1 MQIDLA
7 DYEPE
12 IEDLM
17 NPKDELKKKIVAV
30 ASTIRNWHD
39 ETLKARKS
47 VRDQLQEILD
57 LGLNIYKMQKTE
69 LRKLTEEIFLYHGIS
84 ESWLRK
90 LLPEGLKDTSKTR
103 ISYLQ
108 KQEMEKERQRLLQ
121 QQALESQHEL
131 DIREYGVPNNS
142 STVESVL
149 FQPPEPETTQSSS
162 ETEHKV
168 DIDYTSKETQSSV
181 YSNELIKVQSEL
193 SEAYSKIERLE
204 ADIRRLSEQFAAK
217 VNLQASN
224 EIFLLVAQID
234 PVRKIITRIGFQR
247 GSGI

>member
-1 MQIDLA
+1 MLPAVVGIIALTNTLID
-7 DYEPE
+7 
-12 IEDLM
+12 
-17 NPKDELKKKIVAV
+17 
-30 ASTIRNWHD
+30 D

-57 LGLNIYKMQKTE
+57 LGLNTYKMQKTE

-121 QQALESQHEL
+121 QRALESQHGL

-142 STVESVL
+142 STVESFS
-149 FQPPEPETTQSSS
+149 FQPPEPETT
-162 ETEHKV
+162 
-168 DIDYTSKETQSSV
+168 
-181 YSNELIKVQSEL
+181 
-193 SEAYSKIERLE
+193 
-204 ADIRRLSEQFAAK
+204 
-217 VNLQASN
+217 
-224 EIFLLVAQID
+224 
-234 PVRKIITRIGFQR
+234 
-247 GSGI
+247 